1 MLVILG
7 GVLDLYSRRLID
19 WGMGSSMETA
29 LQLATLHM
37 TLRKRLLGATLLNHS
52 DRSCR
57 MPVQPIVPPWPA
69 TVASPP

>member
-7 GVLDLYSRRLID
+7 GVLDLYSRRLIG

-29 LQLATLHM
+29 LQLAALHM
-37 TLRKRLLGATLLNHS
+37 ALRKRLPGASLLNHS
-52 DRSCR
+52 DSSCR